1 MRTVYEFSCYTTEL
15 KYNRKCGNSLI
26 FYTKEEALRAFK
38 MKATEARNALYDK
51 AISYHE
57 CIGQDPHD
65 WEWEGTYYTFNL
77 VTEKIEVD
85 IFLGE
90 IIIYDTIEDTLE
102 HSTIFE
108 NLLQEE
114 DHE

>member
-1 MRTVYEFSCYTTEL
+1 MRTVYEFGCYTTEL
-15 KYNRKCGNSLI
+15 KYDRKCGNSLI
-26 FYTKEEALRAFK
+26 FYTKEEALRAFR

-77 VTEKIEVD
+77 VTEKLEINLYIEK
-85 IFLGE
+85 IM
-90 IIIYDTIEDTLE
+90 IHDTIEETLE

-114 DHE
+114 